1 MKKILDIFKKKEKEI
16 EYEVVKSRSGLPI
29 HILPLPDEINFD
41 IEEDGMNFTK
51 TSLDKLKGRLISW
64 LDWNMTISEEK
75 EFHIKE
81 EGKKLI
87 LKVTEEGGRD
97 KENDGSN
104 YYMVLESLKDE
115 NEMNKEI
122 ETE

>member
-1 MKKILDIFKKKEKEI
+1 MTEQSNSIQNSEYTSDIFCKI
-16 EYEVVKSRSGLPI
+16 
-29 HILPLPDEINFD
+29 
-41 IEEDGMNFTK
+41 
-51 TSLDKLKGRLISW
+51 SLENLKGRLISW
-64 LDWNMTISEEK
+64 LDWNMNLLEK
-75 EFHIKE
+75 EPEFHIKE

-97 KENDGSN
+97 NENDGSN

>member
-1 MKKILDIFKKKEKEI
+1 MSEDFDLEHSTGEYHKVSLELLKE
-16 EYEVVKSRSGLPI
+16 
-29 HILPLPDEINFD
+29 
-41 IEEDGMNFTK
+41 
-51 TSLDKLKGRLISW
+51 RLNGW

-81 EGKKLI
+81 EGKKLN

-97 KENDGSN
+97 NENDGSN